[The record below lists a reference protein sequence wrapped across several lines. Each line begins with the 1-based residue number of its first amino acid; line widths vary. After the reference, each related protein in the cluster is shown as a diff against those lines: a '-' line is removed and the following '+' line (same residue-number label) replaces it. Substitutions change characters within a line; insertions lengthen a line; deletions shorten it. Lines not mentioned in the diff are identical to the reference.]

1 MDRGSGRCPPPVWY
15 GKRLIKKD
23 CLRTVLFDIFIP
35 QTAAMPNTLP
45 LSNWSLKKTLQLIND
60 PIKHARITVFYYIF
74 LFNYLKIGVVL
85 PALITQSNTS
95 GILFCVAG
103 FLCTTII
110 LKLLL
115 SRPSYLD
122 TLIKFALISSLL
134 TIYGS
139 ILLLNSHLNIIL
151 LQDVFMICMW
161 SFYGLKGWWGLIY
174 SSLAAIPV
182 ILYSYNVNHIQLG
195 VSPADMPLYS
205 QLPTII
211 LNFIIIFMAH
221 YYYRHIMYSTMERQ
235 RELNAE
241 LEVYNQELKKS
252 NLARTLFFST
262 VSHELRNPLNTVIGM
277 AGLIKS
283 QNKDTDQQE
292 NLDILKFSAES
303 LLSLINDIL
312 DFNKIGSGSI
322 ELEEIPF
329 NLAQLM
335 ESSCAGLR
343 REAQRKELYLNLNI
357 PEEFCRRQIQG
368 DPTRLIQIVSNL
380 ISNAIKFTIKGGID
394 VSVTK
399 LESSKKDALLR
410 FKIKDSGLGI
420 SPDRQQSI
428 FDPYIQE
435 SNTTTRQFGGT
446 GLGLAIVKRLLEL
459 HHSQINLVS
468 DTENGSEFTFDIL
481 YTYAARL
488 TQPVNLPP
496 DFLQENL
503 SLHKVLLAEDNAMN
517 VLWMKKLFSTWNIPL
532 SIAENG
538 LEAVNLHLINDYTFI
553 LMDIQ
558 MPVMD
563 GFTAASK
570 IRELKN
576 PGKAE
581 IPIIALTG
589 SVDAEL
595 TRLVKEN
602 RMNGILGKPFQKEDL
617 YAELVK
623 YKPVPETQ
631 TQL

>member
-1 MDRGSGRCPPPVWY
+1 
-15 GKRLIKKD
+15 
-23 CLRTVLFDIFIP
+23 
-35 QTAAMPNTLP
+35 MPNKLP
-45 LSNWSLKKTLQLIND
+45 LSNWSLKKTLQLISD

-74 LFNYLKIGVVL
+74 LFNYLKIGIVL
-85 PALITQSNTS
+85 PVLITQSNIP
-95 GILFCVAG
+95 GMLFCAAG

-110 LKLLL
+110 IKLLL
-115 SRPSYLD
+115 SRPAYLD
-122 TLIKFALISSLL
+122 NLINFALISSLL

-139 ILLLNSHLNIIL
+139 LFLLDNRLNVIL
-151 LQDVFMICMW
+151 LQDVFMICIW

-182 ILYSYNVNHIQLG
+182 ILYSYNANHIQVN
-195 VSPADMPLYS
+195 VSSADMPLYS

-221 YYYRHIMYSTMERQ
+221 YYYRHIMYSNMDRQ

-252 NLARTLFFST
+252 NQARTLFFST

-283 QNKDTDQQE
+283 QNKDADQQE

-343 REAQRKELYLNLNI
+343 REAQRKELFLNLII
-357 PEEFCRRQIQG
+357 PEEFRKQEIQG
-368 DPTRLIQIVSNL
+368 DPTRLLQIVSNL
-380 ISNAIKFTIKGGID
+380 VSNAIKFTIKGGID
-394 VSVTK
+394 VSVIK
-399 LESSKKDALLR
+399 LRSSDKDALLQ

-459 HHSQINLVS
+459 HHSKINLVS
-468 DTENGSEFTFDIL
+468 DIESGSEFTFEIL
-481 YTYAARL
+481 YTYATRL
-488 TQPVNLPP
+488 KQPVNLPL

-517 VLWMKKLFSTWNIPL
+517 VLWMKKLFSTWNIPIY
-532 SIAENG
+532 IAENG
-538 LEAVNLHLINDYTFI
+538 LEAVNLHLINDFTFI

-563 GFTAASK
+563 GFTAAVK

-576 PGKAE
+576 RRKAE
-581 IPIIALTG
+581 VPIIALTG

-602 RMNGILGKPFQKEDL
+602 QMNGILGKPFQKDDL

-623 YKPVPETQ
+623 YKPAPET
-631 TQL
+631 TTSVLRLS

>member
-1 MDRGSGRCPPPVWY
+1 
-15 GKRLIKKD
+15 
-23 CLRTVLFDIFIP
+23 
-35 QTAAMPNTLP
+35 MPNKLP
-45 LSNWSLKKTLQLIND
+45 LSNWSLKKTLQLISD

-74 LFNYLKIGVVL
+74 LFNYLKIGIVL
-85 PALITQSNTS
+85 PVLITQSNIP
-95 GILFCVAG
+95 GILFCAAG
-103 FLCTTII
+103 CLCTTII

-115 SRPSYLD
+115 SRPAYLD
-122 TLIKFALISSLL
+122 NLINFALISSLL
-134 TIYGS
+134 TIYGALF
-139 ILLLNSHLNIIL
+139 LLDNRLNVIL
-151 LQDVFMICMW
+151 LQDVFMICIW

-182 ILYSYNVNHIQLG
+182 ILYSYNVNHIQVN
-195 VSPADMPLYS
+195 VSSADMPLYS
-205 QLPTII
+205 QLPTIV

-221 YYYRHIMYSTMERQ
+221 YYYRHIMYSNMDRQ

-252 NLARTLFFST
+252 NQARTLFFST

-283 QNKDTDQQE
+283 QNKDADQQE

-343 REAQRKELYLNLNI
+343 REAQRKELYLNLLI
-357 PEEFCRRQIQG
+357 PEEFRQQEIQG
-368 DPTRLIQIVSNL
+368 DPTRLLQIVSNL
-380 ISNAIKFTIKGGID
+380 VSNAIKFTVKGGID
-394 VSVTK
+394 VSVIK
-399 LESSKKDALLR
+399 LRSSDKDALLQ

-459 HHSQINLVS
+459 HHSKINLVS
-468 DTENGSEFTFDIL
+468 DMESGSEFKFEIL
-481 YTYAARL
+481 YTYATRL
-488 TQPVNLPP
+488 KQPTNLPP

-517 VLWMKKLFSTWNIPL
+517 VLWMKKLFSTWNIPIY
-532 SIAENG
+532 IAENG
-538 LEAVNLHLINDYTFI
+538 LEAVNLHLINDFTFI

-563 GFTAASK
+563 GFTAAAK

-576 PGKAE
+576 RRKAE
-581 IPIIALTG
+581 VPIIALTG

-602 RMNGILGKPFQKEDL
+602 QMNGILGKPFQKDDL

-623 YKPVPETQ
+623 YKPVTQ
-631 TQL
+631 THSQF

>member
-1 MDRGSGRCPPPVWY
+1 
-15 GKRLIKKD
+15 
-23 CLRTVLFDIFIP
+23 
-35 QTAAMPNTLP
+35 MPNKLP

-85 PALITQSNTS
+85 PVLITQSNIP
-95 GILFCVAG
+95 GILFCAAG

-115 SRPSYLD
+115 SRPAYLD
-122 TLIKFALISSLL
+122 TLINFALISSLL

-139 ILLLNSHLNIIL
+139 LFLLDNRLNVIM
-151 LQDVFMICMW
+151 LQDVFMICIW

-182 ILYSYNVNHIQLG
+182 ILYSYGANHIQVN
-195 VSPADMPLYS
+195 VSPPNMPLYS
-205 QLPTII
+205 QMPTVI
-211 LNFIIIFMAH
+211 LNFVIIFMAH
-221 YYYRHIMYSTMERQ
+221 YYYRHIMYSNMDRQ

-252 NLARTLFFST
+252 NQARTLFFST

-283 QNKDTDQQE
+283 QNKDADQQE

-322 ELEEIPF
+322 ELEKIPF

-343 REAQRKELYLNLNI
+343 REAQRKELYLNLII
-357 PEEFCRRQIQG
+357 PEEFRQKEIQG
-368 DPTRLIQIVSNL
+368 DPTRLLQIVSNL
-380 ISNAIKFTIKGGID
+380 VSNAIKFTIKGGID

-399 LESSKKDALLR
+399 LRSSEDDALLQ

-459 HHSQINLVS
+459 HHSKINLVS
-468 DTENGSEFTFDIL
+468 DTENGSEFTFEIL
-481 YTYAARL
+481 YTYATRL
-488 TQPVNLPP
+488 KQPANLPP

-517 VLWMKKLFSTWNIPL
+517 ILWMKKLFSTWNIPIY
-532 SIAENG
+532 IAENG
-538 LEAVNLHLINDYTFI
+538 LEAVNLHLINDFTFI

-563 GFTAASK
+563 GFTAAAK

-576 PGKAE
+576 RRKAE

-602 RMNGILGKPFQKEDL
+602 RMNGILGKPFQKDDL
-617 YAELVK
+617 YAELIK

-631 TQL
+631 SQF